1 MFLDNKIR
9 VHLKTSYKGNSQGFN
24 LDLTIGLFVETIR
37 NTSSISNCTNM
48 NCTDIKVTEI

>member
-9 VHLKTSYKGNSQGFN
+9 VYLKTSYKGNSQGFN